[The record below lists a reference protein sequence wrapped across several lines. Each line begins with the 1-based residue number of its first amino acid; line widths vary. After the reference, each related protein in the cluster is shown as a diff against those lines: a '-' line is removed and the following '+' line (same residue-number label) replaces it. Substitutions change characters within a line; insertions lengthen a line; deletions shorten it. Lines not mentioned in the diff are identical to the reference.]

1 MKQEGALSLGCQD
14 VAALLGLDERIT
26 ALEQGVAP
34 GRPCMQS
41 LANVVVGA
49 EPGRTSWN
57 EIIILDSTLNS
68 VAGRGGGA
76 GL

>member
-1 MKQEGALSLGCQD
+1 VKQEGALSLGCQD

-41 LANVVVGA
+41 LAMWLLAQNPAAHHGMK
-49 EPGRTSWN
+49 
-57 EIIILDSTLNS
+57 
-68 VAGRGGGA
+68 
-76 GL
+76 

>member
-1 MKQEGALSLGCQD
+1 MHAELG
-14 VAALLGLDERIT
+14 
-26 ALEQGVAP
+26 
-34 GRPCMQS
+34 
-41 LANVVVGA
+41 NVVVGA

>member
-1 MKQEGALSLGCQD
+1 LKQEGALSLGCQD

-26 ALEQGVAP
+26 ALEQG